1 MVYGGIEAGG
11 TKMVCAIMD
20 EECNIIERASIPT
33 TTPEETIPRMV
44 DYFRDKNIASLGI
57 ACFGPVDLNEQS
69 DTYGYITRTPKEGW
83 SYCDFVGPFKEL
95 GVPIGFDT
103 DVNGAVYG
111 EALAGAAKGSDT
123 AIYITIGTGIGVGV
137 YMGGKLAHGLMHPEA
152 GHILLNRHADDH
164 YDGCC
169 ASHKNCFEG
178 LASGPSI
185 MKRWGKPAYELYDQD
200 KVWEIESH
208 YIAQAITDYI
218 LCYSPEKII
227 LWGGVM
233 HKEGLLDD
241 IREKVLENLG
251 GYVLVGDEYI
261 VAPGLG
267 ENAGVIGAGLLGK
280 SILKK

>member
-1 MVYGGIEAGG
+1 MLYGGIEAGG
-11 TKMVCAIMD
+11 TKMVCAIID
-20 EECNIIERASIPT
+20 DDCNVLERNNIPT
-33 TTPEETIPRMV
+33 TTPEETIPKMV
-44 DYFRDKNIASLGI
+44 DFFREKNIVSLGI

-111 EALAGAAKGSDT
+111 EALAGAAKGCDT

-152 GHILLNRHADDH
+152 GHILLNRHPDDH
-164 YDGCC
+164 YEGCC
-169 ASHKNCFEG
+169 AFHKNCFEG

-200 KVWEIESH
+200 KVWDIESY

-233 HKEGLLDD
+233 HKEGLLKN
-241 IREKVLENLG
+241 ITEKVLENLG
-251 GYVLVGDEYI
+251 GYVLIGDEYI
-261 VAPGLG
+261 VTPGLG
-267 ENAGVIGAGLLGK
+267 ENTGVIGAGLLGK
-280 SILKK
+280 NRYK